1 MAHTRNK
8 TAIVVGASGAIGEA
22 MVSQF
27 MEDPRYKSVLAV
39 SREARVSA
47 PGRLI
52 WVQTYHSDA
61 SIAAIAEQ
69 MASLAP
75 DVHRVVI
82 CPGMLH
88 GETIHPEKM
97 LEHLD
102 AAAMQSIFSVNV
114 VIPALWLRS
123 LTPLLKAS
131 EAVVAVLS
139 ARVGSITDNRTGG
152 WYSYRSSKA
161 ALNMVM
167 KSASIELRRRAP
179 GVKLLAFHPGTTDS
193 RLSQPFQRNVAAEK
207 LFTPQ
212 FVAQRLTSI
221 MDNAR
226 CDGELDFVDWG
237 GKAIPW

>member
-1 MAHTRNK
+1 MEHTENK

-22 MVSQF
+22 MVSRF
-27 MEDPRYKSVLAV
+27 MEDPSYKSVVAV
-39 SREARVSA
+39 SRQASVSA

-52 WVQTYHSDA
+52 WKQTDHSDA
-61 SIAAIAEQ
+61 SITDIAAQ
-69 MASLAP
+69 LGSLEP
-75 DVHRVVI
+75 DVHRVVM

-88 GETIHPEKM
+88 GATIQPEKM

-102 AAAMQSIFSVNV
+102 AAAMQRIFSVNV

-123 LTPLLKAS
+123 LTPLFKAS
-131 EAVVAVLS
+131 EAVVAMLS
-139 ARVGSITDNRTGG
+139 ARVGSITDNRAGG

-161 ALNMVM
+161 ALNMLM

-193 RLSQPFQRNVAAEK
+193 HLSQPFQRNVAPEK

-212 FVAQRLTSI
+212 FVAQRLSTI
-221 MDNAR
+221 MDDSK
-226 CDGELDFVDWG
+226 CDGELDFVDWE
-237 GKAIPW
+237 GKTIPW